1 MQQKCCDCFCG
12 REQNPNI
19 ISQSAS
25 LHSSHTWS
33 GRCNVWYWLISLVSA
48 FQSTKTPG
56 LKTHRVC
63 QTYGPCVRTTVVSWW
78 LQHVFCG
85 FNLINVVSGRK
96 HVTTVLKKPPGE
108 KQSNAIWVL
117 VLEVLICERAEWS
130 LPHPGTLKMLVS
142 ITEKMRS
149 VSFSLTYQKKQKKKL
164 KHFLCMTCLYAL
176 KASPYTYKHNQLLME
191 LMELFMEIMTECCFW
206 VLFRVFLSGNW
217 QDEENIDK
225 RLICP
230 S

>member
-96 HVTTVLKKPPGE
+96 HVTTVLKKTTWRKA
-108 KQSNAIWVL
+108 KQCNLGFSA
-117 VLEVLICERAEWS
+117 WS
-130 LPHPGTLKMLVS
+130 LNLWKSGMIPATPWHPENACKHYR
-142 ITEKMRS
+142 EDA
-149 VSFSLTYQKKQKKKL
+149 VSFFFTHISEKNKKK
-164 KHFLCMTCLYAL
+164 
-176 KASPYTYKHNQLLME
+176 N
-191 LMELFMEIMTECCFW
+191 
-206 VLFRVFLSGNW
+206 
-217 QDEENIDK
+217 
-225 RLICP
+225 
-230 S
+230 